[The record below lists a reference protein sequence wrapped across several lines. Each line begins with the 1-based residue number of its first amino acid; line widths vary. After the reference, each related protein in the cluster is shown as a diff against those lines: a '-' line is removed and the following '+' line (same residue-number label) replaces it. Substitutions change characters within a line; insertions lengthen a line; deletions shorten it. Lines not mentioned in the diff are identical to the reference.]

1 MLKGHRHHGFSIIEL
16 VLVILI
22 IGLLTSIMLPN
33 LIDAIH
39 KAKQRRTMGE
49 LRLIGGAWM
58 SWYTD
63 HNSAMAA
70 GSNQLYQVGTF
81 DELSYLEIYG
91 YLHPTDTFYYMQ
103 EVPSKD
109 AWGSELTF
117 YLNSVKGTDRQ
128 MLLCAAARNKVFDA
142 CEKGKDIPIGPF
154 VGTDFDQDIVW
165 ADGFLLRWP
174 EVTNAAGPG

>member
-1 MLKGHRHHGFSIIEL
+1 MLKRHRHHGFSIIEL

-22 IGLLTSIMLPN
+22 IGLIASVLIPN

-63 HNSAMAA
+63 HNSAMSA
-70 GSNQLYQVGTF
+70 GSNQLYEVGTF
-81 DELSYLEIYG
+81 RELTYLEIYG

-103 EVPSKD
+103 TVPAQD
-109 AWGSELTF
+109 AWGSKLTF
-117 YLNSVKGTDRQ
+117 YLNTETGTDRV
-128 MLLCAAARNKVFDA
+128 M
-142 CEKGKDIPIGPF
+142 P
-154 VGTDFDQDIVW
+154 
-165 ADGFLLRWP
+165 
-174 EVTNAAGPG
+174 